1 MKARL
6 FMFMAL
12 VLGLV
17 SCQNDPDELN
27 VSMGGEQEVMLT
39 VSLPEATR
47 ADSADGALDNNVLAE
62 YDLRYILEVYYGENC
77 NRFVQTSTSSSA
89 VFPVRLAPG
98 RTYTFAVW
106 ADFVAK
112 GADAKQDI
120 DLFYETSAGLKN
132 ISIDEDKWAPMVE
145 ARDAYTS
152 VKTVTDFQTSSN
164 LEMKLTRPFAK
175 VRVVSTDIEQLRGVG
190 IVPTK
195 AEAAYSQNMYRKFN
209 AVTGVASDAATKTH
223 TFAYA
228 NVDSYEANTDSKLTI
243 FTDYIFVPAEG
254 VAKFTLEVWDGETPA
269 RSIKHNN
276 FNTDIFV
283 EKNKITS
290 IVGDVLTTGGNVK
303 VTIDGELG
311 EKETITVVDNAQ
323 SLKDAIDNA
332 PAGEETTIELG
343 GDIDLGGLTAGL
355 SSVTRAG
362 EPTYALLVDAG
373 KEIVLDLKG
382 FTISYEKTQTAN
394 FSMIQNDGKLTII
407 DSSVAKTGLVKYA
420 DKGQGGN
427 YGSNTIGNSGE
438 LIISGGTI
446 ENSSVSAVAEN
457 GYPHPIDNNK
467 KLTIND
473 GTITNNAD
481 YSSLRI
487 WCTTDDDTEVI
498 INGGTFNGSID
509 FHNVNTAANKGV
521 LTING
526 GTFNADSYTKSA
538 VRLLGFGVDVDE
550 MFGYIKGGTFNG
562 EIKLRNYVS
571 GEFNSKVFA
580 ITGGTFSTDPSEFVD
595 SYYVAVERDGKW
607 VVERRAN
614 VAKVGDVEYTFLSEA
629 INAATNGATITLLA
643 DVEQVD
649 GVLITDKN
657 ITIDLNNKTFTVSNG
672 ANTNNRNF
680 KINGSSVV
688 TIKNG
693 TMVAAGDYTSGAYG
707 TVRTEDTAN
716 VTLESVILRNYRG
729 NGLNVKALSG
739 TKVTINNTEI
749 YSEYGGGIESAGGI
763 IELTNVKVEQKG
775 MYTAPY
781 NSMAISVNGGGTV
794 TVNSGTYSTECI
806 TAEEADNQGTSH
818 GPWCAGVLNSGGT
831 LIIKGGTFSNDNY
844 GDNTLATDAR
854 GLLLAD
860 TGANIQIEG
869 GTFNAVKSIIDIQNN
884 LGDASK
890 NPSAIISGGDF
901 SANPLTWDG
910 LIKVEEGYMAVDNG
924 DGTWSVVQYTPF
936 SVLVEKVINGNGT
949 YVGQGETYTIMP
961 TSGDAREQGVAA
973 TVPNRLQKYSNPEVY
988 YAQYQLFAELG
999 DVNISNVEIEF
1010 IPTAITV
1017 QDAWNPAGAT
1027 TTKDNVNGE
1036 VQFMNSG
1043 KVTLTNCVFNTVS
1056 VSPINA
1062 PQLAVSGCEFNE
1074 LKAYA
1079 IKDVKAGVVNI
1090 SNNEFNNCN
1099 GGFWFNAAPSTVVAK
1114 MNTLSVG
1121 RRGAIQ
1127 FSATGD
1133 YTNSIIDI
1141 ADNVVVGALLWQL
1154 NETLPYQ
1161 TYKTIIENNT
1171 YTTAYV
1177 AGSFIPEPDVA
1188 KIGDTYYKTFAAAVA
1203 AAKAGD
1209 TIEVLD
1215 GTFEGLF
1222 DFTGKK
1228 GITIE
1233 AVNKDMAVINGLV
1246 WLDDCQ
1252 LTFKGIKMSNPNGV
1266 QRSNPQNSQYYNTI
1280 NNQYP
1285 LVGAYNYADVRFE
1298 ECTFDLVGPTVY
1310 GFYGY
1315 AHNTPEFVNCT
1326 FNCNKIRP
1334 IASNGDSMTVT
1345 GCTFVNQYHYSVRIF
1360 ENSNERQTVIYT
1372 NNTVTGSNDKGEFEG
1387 VNISKKGE
1395 NPIVSA
1401 DFTFSGNTEGLK
1413 YRYHKLVTL
1422 DASCTGAE
1430 VFEREE

>member
-1 MKARL
+1 
-6 FMFMAL
+6 MAL

-17 SCQNDPDELN
+17 SCQNEPDEMN
-27 VSMGGEQEVMLT
+27 VLLGGEQEVMLT

-47 ADSADGALDNNVLAE
+47 ADSAVGALDNSVLTD

-77 NRFVQTSTSSSA
+77 NRFVQTSTSTSA

-98 RTYTFAVW
+98 RTYTFVVW
-106 ADFVAK
+106 ADFVTK
-112 GADAKQDI
+112 GADAENDI
-120 DLFYETSAGLKN
+120 DLFYETSAGLKA
-132 ISIDEDKWAPMVE
+132 IQIIEDKWAPMVE
-145 ARDAYTS
+145 ARDAYVGS
-152 VKTVTDFQTSSN
+152 KTIADFQTSSN
-164 LEMKLTRPFAK
+164 LEMTLTRPFAK

-190 IVPTK
+190 IVPTT
-195 AEAAYSQNMYRKFN
+195 AQATYSQNMYRKFN
-209 AVTGVASDAATKTH
+209 AATGVASDAATKTH

-228 NVDSYEANTDSKLTI
+228 NLDSYEANTDSKLTI
-243 FTDYIFVPAEG
+243 FSDYIFVPAEG
-254 VAKFTLEVWDGETPA
+254 VAKFTLDVWDGETPA
-269 RSIKHNN
+269 RSIKQNN

-283 EKNKITS
+283 EKNKVTS

-311 EKETITVVDNAQ
+311 EKETITIVDNAQ
-323 SLKDAIDNA
+323 SLQDAIDNA
-332 PAGEETTIELG
+332 PDGEETIIELG
-343 GDIDLGGLTAGL
+343 GDIDLNDLFGISTL
-355 SSVTRAG
+355 STRAG
-362 EPTYALLVDAG
+362 EPTYALLVDAD
-373 KEIVLDLKG
+373 KEVALDLKG
-382 FTISYEKTQTAN
+382 FTISYEKTQTAA
-394 FSMIQNDGKLTII
+394 FSMIQNDGKLTIV
-407 DSSVAKTGLVKYA
+407 DSSVAKTGKIVYA

-427 YGSNTIGNSGE
+427 YVSNTIGNSGE

-446 ENSSVSAVAEN
+446 ENSSISAVAEN

-498 INGGTFNGSID
+498 INGGTLNGSID

-526 GTFNADSYTKSA
+526 GTFNADNYTKSA

-580 ITGGTFSTDPSEFVD
+580 ITGGTFSNDPSEFVD
-595 SYYVAVERDGKW
+595 SHYVAVECDGKW

-629 INAATNGATITLLA
+629 VNAATNGATITLLA

-657 ITIDLNNKTFTVSNG
+657 ITIDLNGKTFTVSNG

-739 TKVTINNTEI
+739 TNVTINNTEI

-806 TAEEADNQGTSH
+806 TAEEANNQGTSH

-844 GDNTLATDAR
+844 GDNTLATYAR

-860 TGANIQIEG
+860 TGANIQIQG
-869 GTFNAVKSIIDIQNN
+869 GTFNAVKAIVDIQNN

-890 NPSAIISGGDF
+890 NPSATISGGDF
-901 SANPLTWDG
+901 SYDPRISASYSSN
-910 LIKVEEGYMAVDNG
+910 LIKVATGYMVVEENG
-924 DGTWSVVQYTPF
+924 IWTVVQYTPF
-936 SVLVEKVINGNGT
+936 SELVEKVKAGNGT

-999 DVNISNVEIEF
+999 DVNISNVKIEF
-1010 IPTAITV
+1010 IPAAITV
-1017 QDAWNPAGAT
+1017 KDAWNTAGAT

-1043 KVTLTNCVFNTVS
+1043 KVTLTDCVFNTVS

-1099 GGFWFNAAPSTVVAK
+1099 GGFWFNAAPENVVA
-1114 MNTLSVG
+1114 NGNIFSVG

-1127 FSATGD
+1127 FSANGD
-1133 YTNSIIDI
+1133 YTNSEIDI
-1141 ADNVVVGALLWQL
+1141 TGNTVVGALLWQL

-1161 TYKTIIENNT
+1161 AYKTIIENNT
-1171 YTTAYV
+1171 YTTACV
-1177 AGSFIPEPDVA
+1177 DGSIIPEPDVA
-1188 KIGDTYYKTFAAAVA
+1188 KIGETEYSTLAAAIEA
-1203 AAKAGD
+1203 AESGA
-1209 TIEVLD
+1209 TITLLEDVELAETVVIPEGKEIVLD
-1215 GTFEGLF
+1215 LNGHNITSNIAGKPSESFALFSVNGNLEIKGNGTISLTSEDFEWNTSYRYTAINIREKGVVTLGNGVSVICEASKDGSYGMSYAVDIYTTGTLNINGASLHSNYIAVRCFYGNSVVYVNSGSKITSSRNNYGIWLQSSPGAVVTIADGVNYTFE
-1222 DFTGKK
+1222 
-1228 GITIE
+1228 
-1233 AVNKDMAVINGLV
+1233 
-1246 WLDDCQ
+1246 
-1252 LTFKGIKMSNPNGV
+1252 
-1266 QRSNPQNSQYYNTI
+1266 
-1280 NNQYP
+1280 NNIY
-1285 LVGAYNYADVRFE
+1285 
-1298 ECTFDLVGPTVY
+1298 C
-1310 GFYGY
+1310 
-1315 AHNTPEFVNCT
+1315 
-1326 FNCNKIRP
+1326 FN
-1334 IASNGDSMTVT
+1334 
-1345 GCTFVNQYHYSVRIF
+1345 
-1360 ENSNERQTVIYT
+1360 
-1372 NNTVTGSNDKGEFEG
+1372 
-1387 VNISKKGE
+1387 
-1395 NPIVSA
+1395 
-1401 DFTFSGNTEGLK
+1401 
-1413 YRYHKLVTL
+1413 
-1422 DASCTGAE
+1422 
-1430 VFEREE
+1430 

>member
-382 FTISYEKTQTAN
+382 FTINYEKTQTAN

-607 VVERRAN
+607 VV
-614 VAKVGDVEYTFLSEA
+614 
-629 INAATNGATITLLA
+629 
-643 DVEQVD
+643 
-649 GVLITDKN
+649 
-657 ITIDLNNKTFTVSNG
+657 
-672 ANTNNRNF
+672 
-680 KINGSSVV
+680 
-688 TIKNG
+688 
-693 TMVAAGDYTSGAYG
+693 
-707 TVRTEDTAN
+707 
-716 VTLESVILRNYRG
+716 
-729 NGLNVKALSG
+729 
-739 TKVTINNTEI
+739 
-749 YSEYGGGIESAGGI
+749 
-763 IELTNVKVEQKG
+763 
-775 MYTAPY
+775 
-781 NSMAISVNGGGTV
+781 
-794 TVNSGTYSTECI
+794 
-806 TAEEADNQGTSH
+806 
-818 GPWCAGVLNSGGT
+818 
-831 LIIKGGTFSNDNY
+831 
-844 GDNTLATDAR
+844 
-854 GLLLAD
+854 
-860 TGANIQIEG
+860 
-869 GTFNAVKSIIDIQNN
+869 
-884 LGDASK
+884 
-890 NPSAIISGGDF
+890 
-901 SANPLTWDG
+901 
-910 LIKVEEGYMAVDNG
+910 
-924 DGTWSVVQYTPF
+924 VQYTPF

-1127 FSATGD
+1127 FSDTGD

-1141 ADNVVVGALLWQL
+1141 AGNVVEGALLWQL

-1161 TYKTIIENNT
+1161 AYKTIIENNT
-1171 YTTAYV
+1171 YTTACV

-1334 IASNGDSMTVT
+1334 IASNGDSVTVT